1 MRIAGEAQ
9 LRLTR
14 PVEFPSLETM
24 SRKNRSPAKAHPK
37 KPALAT
43 EYFKFQ
49 EPGVWFIIGSGA
61 MFGGPNGIRMH
72 PKLHR
77 ILNALSAAGIK
88 YDQKSSGSA
97 GNCDSYTFS
106 AAFDGGTLS
115 VVTGNY
121 WFGSRGGTSYKAAN
135 WILAGLTQG
144 RGKLEKQHQQACS
157 IKQIWL
163 YPIHP
168 HFRNILCA

>member
-1 MRIAGEAQ
+1 MAQ

-14 PVEFPSLETM
+14 PVEFLTLETM

-121 WFGSRGGTSYKAAN
+121 WFGSRGGTIVGAKALERLIA
-135 WILAGLTQG
+135 LLGLRVSARTARAWG
-144 RGKLEKQHQQACS
+144 MAS
-157 IKQIWL
+157 
-163 YPIHP
+163 PVIHP
-168 HFRNILCA
+168 SNVE